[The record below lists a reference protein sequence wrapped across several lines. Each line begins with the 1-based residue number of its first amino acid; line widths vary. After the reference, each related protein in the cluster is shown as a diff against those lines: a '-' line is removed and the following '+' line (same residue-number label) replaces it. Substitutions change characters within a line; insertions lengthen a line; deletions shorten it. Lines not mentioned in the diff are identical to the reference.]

1 MYKLSACTL
10 YSGTPR
16 LITEKSKNCKAAD
29 YPSCQIGS
37 QCGRDSVARF
47 LDLDRREVNRDG
59 IKRCLRRA
67 YKHCRDALR
76 ERIRTDCRSD
86 LVVHRHRTAARKR
99 AQNHQRHDL
108 GWKPDRIAKRSQ
120 KRCQRLDRAARAEHS
135 DTHEQQHQRRQDIHT
150 GLQPVRGALTERLEH
165 IYTLNRGVNEYRHR
179 YRRDYPVGKIC
190 QCSPFFR
197 AILPMIFAATTAITA
212 AYTDTIHTHGRI
224 SNGFSAPFAVRR
236 AAAVAGITCRLA
248 VLRTARSIIL
258 SVAYPSACSMSDSSL
273 IAAIPRGVDAFPRPS
288 IFAAR
293 FIVISPTALLPL
305 GTPRNSAHTTG
316 DSSRASFSVSPARSA
331 TLISPHQKHII
342 PHSDITSSTASP
354 DLEIM
359 PAESSDILPL
369 NAAKISDIMGITT
382 IITFIFQ

>member
-1 MYKLSACTL
+1 MYTLSACTL
-10 YSGTPR
+10 YSVAPC
-16 LITEKSKNCKAAD
+16 LITEKSKNREAAD
-29 YPSCQIGS
+29 YPSCQIGG
-37 QCGRDSVARF
+37 QRGGDSVARF
-47 LDLDRREVNRDG
+47 LDLDRREVDCDG
-59 IKRCLRRA
+59 IERRLRRA
-67 YKHCRDALR
+67 YQHRRDAFR
-76 ERIRTDCRSD
+76 ERIRADCRSD
-86 LVVHRHRTAARKR
+86 LVVHRHRAAARKR
-99 AQNHQRHDL
+99 AQNHQWDDL
-108 GWKPDRIAKRSQ
+108 GRKPDRIAKRSQ
-120 KRCQRLDRAARAEHS
+120 KRCQCLDRAARTEHS

-150 GLQPVRGALTERLEH
+150 GLQPVRGALAERLKH
-165 IYTLNRGVNEYRHR
+165 VNTLDRGVNKHRHR
-179 YRRDYPVGKIC
+179 YQRDYPIGKIC
-190 QCSPFFR
+190 QCSPLFR
-197 AILPMIFAATTAITA
+197 ATLPMIFAASTATTA

-258 SVAYPSACSMSDSSL
+258 SVAYPSACSMSDNSR

-316 DSSRASFSVSPARSA
+316 DSNRASFSVSPARSA

-342 PHSDITSSTASP
+342 PHNEITSSTASP